1 MEVVGHTFI
10 FHFLEY
16 WKLLR
21 RVSKFGDLADDGR
34 AGCPTLTS
42 ALANEWQLWQW
53 EICRKPWPV
62 VFLIGQGEAQRAEPI
77 ILL

>member
-16 WKLLR
+16 WMLLR
-21 RVSKFGDLADDGR
+21 RFSKFGDGAGDGP
-34 AGCPTLTS
+34 AGCPTVTS
-42 ALANEWQLWQW
+42 ALAKEWQLWQW
-53 EICRKPWPV
+53 EIGQKPWPV
-62 VFLIGQGEAQRAEPI
+62 LFPIGQGEARRAEPT